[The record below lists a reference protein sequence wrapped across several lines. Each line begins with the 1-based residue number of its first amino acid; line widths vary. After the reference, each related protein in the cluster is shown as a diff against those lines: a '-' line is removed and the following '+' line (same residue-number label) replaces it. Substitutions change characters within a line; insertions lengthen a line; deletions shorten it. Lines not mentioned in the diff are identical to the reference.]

1 MHVGMEMSRTCVNNF
16 NTAASPELSDT
27 ITDET
32 DLFRHQLKA
41 GVPHEL
47 STSRGCL
54 YPDVFMRTL
63 KGKRL

>member
-1 MHVGMEMSRTCVNNF
+1 MSRTCANNF

-27 ITDET
+27 ITNET
-32 DLFRHQLKA
+32 DVFRHNPKA

-47 STSRGCL
+47 PTSKGCL
-54 YPDVFMRTL
+54 YLDVFIRTL